1 MDILLGLLTI
11 DELNNVIVLETFH
24 DGDFTLE
31 VLEEFTREFGPDDRF
46 DSNDSAF
53 TLQKEVSP

>member
-1 MDILLGLLTI
+1 
-11 DELNNVIVLETFH
+11 LNNVIVFETFH

-31 VLEEFTREFGPDDRF
+31 VLEELAREFGPDDRF

-53 TLQKEVSP
+53 TLQRS